1 MRQQWE
7 ADERRRRRVRRETVA
22 WVVSFTLL
30 GCARPSAGAPA
41 PGADSPLGIGFLW
54 TAQSDRVVDR
64 LASAKDYVDVILGPG
79 RLEIFDR
86 VKPPVRVAC
95 IALALERNE
104 ARPFPGVRETIE
116 ILKGARVPP
125 ERVIIA
131 YNPERSPGTTAR
143 ELDELL
149 ASVRRARELARG
161 YGAPLMVG
169 PGLREMMRRE
179 ELYPELAKNCDAWLI
194 QSQRL
199 QLDETTRKPVD
210 AAHYRQGV
218 QRIVDRLREGN
229 PKIQIYTQLV
239 TTAER
244 QRVILSAEQIAAF
257 ARSIEDL
264 VDAVRIYGA
273 RAELLGGIID
283 QLRPHDAVP
292 RARPAAPAPLS
303 GAKERSMQ
311 SKPNR

>member
-7 ADERRRRRVRRETVA
+7 ANDRGRVRRKIVA
-22 WVVSFTLL
+22 WVVSLALL
-30 GCARPSAGAPA
+30 GAARPSAGAPA
-41 PGADSPLGIGFLW
+41 DAADSPLGIGFLW
-54 TAQSDRVVDR
+54 TAQSDQVVDR
-64 LASAKDYVDVILGPG
+64 LGSEKDYVDVILGPG

-86 VKPPVRVAC
+86 VKPPTRVAC
-95 IALALERNE
+95 ISLALERNE
-104 ARPFPGVRETIE
+104 ARPFPGVKETIE
-116 ILKGARVPP
+116 ILRKARVAPG
-125 ERVIIA
+125 RVIIA

-149 ASVRRARELARG
+149 ASVRRARELARS

-169 PGLREMMRRE
+169 PGLREMMSRE
-179 ELYPELAKNCDAWLI
+179 DLYPELAKNCDAWLI

-210 AAHYRQGV
+210 VAHYRHEV
-218 QRIVDRLREGN
+218 KRIVDRLREGN
-229 PKIQIYTQLV
+229 PKIRIYVQLV

-244 QRVILSAEQIAAF
+244 QRVALSAEQIAAF

-273 RAELLGGIID
+273 RAELLNGIID
-283 QLRPHDAVP
+283 QLRPRGAA
-292 RARPAAPAPLS
+292 RAPSAGPAP
-303 GAKERSMQ
+303 GAKGHSSQ
-311 SKPNR
+311 SKQNR